1 MSNTPGPETNPPAEP
16 WANRADAADPAAG
29 PQDAHTE
36 PAVVTQD
43 DPESGLDSQ
52 GRESFQVVLRDIA
65 SSQGTV
71 IAAAIVL
78 SLLTGA
84 LLVAAFNPD
93 VARAAGYLFARPA
106 DFFREVGDAISGY
119 FTSLFRGA
127 IFDYQA
133 PSFTRA
139 IRPLTETL
147 TNSVPLIFA
156 GLAVGIGFRGGL
168 FNIGAQGQLIIGAM
182 AATYVGFA
190 FDLPPVLHLLAAIL
204 AAMIAG
210 SLWGLIVGIL
220 KARVNANEVI
230 VTIMLNSVA
239 SLLLRYA
246 LKTDAFVGGGFP
258 GRSMSVDADAA
269 YPLLLGSE
277 FRLHWGFVLALVMA
291 FAVWWLMER
300 STLGFEIKAV
310 GTNPSAART
319 AGISVSTTII
329 AVMGVSGALAGL
341 AGTAPALGTEKFLT
355 IGVAANY
362 GFDALTVAL
371 LGGSR
376 PRGIVAAGIL
386 FGAMNAGGSLMQAA
400 AQIPFDIVQV
410 SQAIIV
416 LLIAAPPLVRWL
428 LRLPQPRNEEAR

>member
-1 MSNTPGPETNPPAEP
+1 MTQQPGSLGAAE
-16 WANRADAADPAAG
+16 
-29 PQDAHTE
+29 TE
-36 PAVVTQD
+36 PAPPSA
-43 DPESGLDSQ
+43 PETEPANT
-52 GRESFQVVLRDIA
+52 REREPFNVVLRDIM

-71 IAAAIVL
+71 IAAAIIL
-78 SLLTGA
+78 SLLIGA
-84 LLVAAFNPD
+84 LLVAAFNPA
-93 VARAAGYLFARPA
+93 VTAAAAYLFARPG
-106 DFFREVGDAISGY
+106 DFFAAAGQAISDY
-119 FTSLFRGA
+119 FTSLIRGA

-133 PSFTRA
+133 TSAVRM

-156 GLAVGIGFRGGL
+156 GLAVGVAFRGGL
-168 FNIGAQGQLIIGAM
+168 FNIGAQGQLIMGAM
-182 AATYVGFA
+182 AAAYVGFT
-190 FDLPPVLHLLAAIL
+190 FDLPIVVHLLASLL
-204 AAMIAG
+204 AAAVAG
-210 SLWGLIVGIL
+210 SLWGLLVGVL

-230 VTIMLNSVA
+230 LTIMMNSIA
-239 SLLLRYA
+239 ALLLRYS
-246 LKTDAFVGGGFP
+246 LKADAFVGGGFP
-258 GRSMSVDADAA
+258 GRSMSVADAA
-269 YPLLLGSE
+269 AYPPLLGPQ
-277 FRLHWGFVLALVMA
+277 FRLHLGFVLAIVVA
-291 FAVWWLMER
+291 IAVWWLVER

-310 GTNPSAART
+310 GTNPNAART
-319 AGISVSTTII
+319 AGISVPTTII
-329 AVMGVSGALAGL
+329 AVMGISGALAGL

-400 AQIPFDIVQV
+400 AHIPVDIVQV

-428 LRLPQPRNEEAR
+428 LRLPSPRVQEAR

>member
-1 MSNTPGPETNPPAEP
+1 MSERPEILGGIAPTEAAPPTESAPKDAPTREP
-16 WANRADAADPAAG
+16 FG
-29 PQDAHTE
+29 
-36 PAVVTQD
+36 VV
-43 DPESGLDSQ
+43 
-52 GRESFQVVLRDIA
+52 VRDIM

-71 IAAAIVL
+71 IAAAIIL
-78 SLLTGA
+78 SLLIGA
-84 LLVAAFNPD
+84 LLVAAFNPA
-93 VARAAGYLFARPA
+93 VTAAAGYLFARPG
-106 DFFREVGDAISGY
+106 DFFAAVGQAVSDY
-119 FTSLFRGA
+119 FTSLIRGA

-133 PSFTRA
+133 TSAVRM

-156 GLAVGIGFRGGL
+156 GLAVGVAFRGGL
-168 FNIGAQGQLIIGAM
+168 FNIGAQGQLIMGAI
-182 AATYVGFA
+182 AAAYVGFT
-190 FDLPPVLHLLAAIL
+190 FQLPPVVHLLAALL
-204 AAMIAG
+204 AAAIAG
-210 SLWGLIVGIL
+210 SLWGLLVGVL

-230 VTIMLNSVA
+230 LTIMMNSIA
-239 SLLLRYA
+239 GLLLRNA
-246 LKTDAFVGGGFP
+246 LKADAFVGGGFP
-258 GRSMSVDADAA
+258 GRSMSVASTAA
-269 YPLLLGSE
+269 YPPLLGPQ
-277 FRLHWGFVLALVMA
+277 FRLHWGFVLAIVVA
-291 FAVWWLMER
+291 IGVWWLMER

-319 AGISVSTTII
+319 AGISVPTTII
-329 AVMGVSGALAGL
+329 AVMAISGALSGL

-376 PRGIVAAGIL
+376 SRGIVAAGIL

-400 AQIPFDIVQV
+400 AHIPVDIVQV

-428 LRLPQPRNEEAR
+428 LRLPSPRAEEAR